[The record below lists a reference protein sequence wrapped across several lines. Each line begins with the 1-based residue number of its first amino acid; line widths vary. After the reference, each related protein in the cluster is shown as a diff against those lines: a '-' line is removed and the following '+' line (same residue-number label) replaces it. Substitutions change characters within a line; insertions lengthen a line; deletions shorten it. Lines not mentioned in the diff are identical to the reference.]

1 MELFHGLAALFS
13 GSGREF
19 PPTLSTRARIKGR
32 ALIKRFY
39 ALNGISIVFLMENIL
54 ILYAIA
60 NAVSDPLIAVLSSFV
75 HLTMPFM
82 IVGKHLVSKIG
93 GARTWALGWFFRY
106 VFASFLIAAPMAAPH
121 VPQAVVS
128 AIILVAAFGFALF
141 RSMGVVATSPLEGE
155 VTTPENRGAFLA
167 GNHLRV
173 TATQIIAMLVII
185 LITRYTAEIWV
196 YQMLIAIACLIG
208 LYASTVLARIPES
221 QMPQVSARIPL
232 GQSFRRLWGQKQAR
246 GLLFAWSGGLVSFMM
261 VIPFMMIA
269 VKNGYGTQD
278 STVLLFSLILLIGGV
293 FSSVIN
299 GMIADQVGPRPI
311 LLLSTAGLLLPA
323 GMWAVAPE
331 IFSPLLVGVA
341 FFIAGY
347 CKFGIIV
354 GLNHYFLSSIGD
366 TDRVGSALFIRVFSG
381 VAAGLSG
388 TVIGGGL
395 LSWLEFSGFS
405 GMDGYRLYFRIII
418 GVLVVMIF
426 LVRSLEK
433 LNEWPLTNVISLFM
447 APRDLY
453 AIHVLNRLRNQ
464 DDSGED
470 ARTVKRLGTIGSTIP
485 ETELREQLDSP
496 LLTVRVNALQA
507 LGNMSFS
514 RKTEDAV
521 LNQLSCGEHTTA
533 WIAAEIVGKHQIKRG
548 VELLRWGLGSSD
560 HFLQGKCMVALVRLG
575 DTASYAQIVSLFKSS
590 DNPRII
596 IHGAKAL
603 SLMEDVSVLTVIL
616 RKSIDPELPASVVDE
631 VLTAAAATVSQEQR
645 WYHFL
650 QKYNKNRYVGA
661 TEFISD
667 LDGVGFRKEDIS
679 MFAKMAGQEQMLPH
693 FTKTLENLAAVSNSP
708 VALEIRSLLSDIG
721 IDHIPVKTAF
731 CIALILSAV
740 SDRAHPLTVLP
751 Y

>member
-1 MELFHGLAALFS
+1 MEFFHGLAALFS
-13 GSGREF
+13 GKSREF
-19 PPTLSTRARIKGR
+19 PPTLSTRARAKGR
-32 ALIKRFY
+32 ALIKRFNT
-39 ALNGISIVFLMENIL
+39 LNGISITFLMENIL

-60 NAVSDPLIAVLSSFV
+60 NSVSDPLIAVLSSFV
-75 HLTMPFM
+75 NLTMPFM

-106 VFASFLIAAPMAAPH
+106 VFASLLIVAPMAAPH
-121 VPQAVVS
+121 VPQVAVS
-128 AIILVAAFGFALF
+128 AIILVASFGFALF
-141 RSMGVVATSPLEGE
+141 RSMGIVATSPLEGE

-167 GNHLRV
+167 GNHLRI
-173 TATQIIAMLVII
+173 TMAQIFATLAII

-196 YQMLIAIACLIG
+196 YQLVIAIACLIG
-208 LYASTVLARIPES
+208 IYSSTVLARIPES

-232 GQSFRRLWGQKQAR
+232 VQSFRRLWGQRQAR

-269 VKNGYGTQD
+269 VKNGYGIED
-278 STVLLFSLILLIGGV
+278 SKVLIFSLILLVGGV
-293 FSSVIN
+293 SSSVIN

-311 LLLSTAGLLLPA
+311 LLMSTAGLLLPA
-323 GMWAVAPE
+323 GMWAVAPD
-331 IFSPLLVGVA
+331 IFSPLLVGAA

-366 TDRVGSALFIRVFSG
+366 TDRVGSSLFIRVFSG

-395 LSWLEFSGFS
+395 LSWLEFSGFA
-405 GMDGYRLYFRIII
+405 GMDGYRLYFRIIL
-418 GVLVVMIF
+418 GVLALMIL

-433 LNEWPLTNVISLFM
+433 LNEWPLTSVISLFM

-453 AIHVLNRLRNQ
+453 AIHVLKHLRNQ
-464 DDSGED
+464 DDSSED
-470 ARTVKRLGTIGSTIP
+470 VRTLKRLGAIGSTIP
-485 ETELREQLDSP
+485 ETELRQQLDSP

-507 LGNMSFS
+507 LGNISFG

-521 LNQLSCGEHTTA
+521 LDQLSCGEHTTA
-533 WIAAEIVGKHQIKRG
+533 WIAAEIVGKHRIERG
-548 VELLRWGLGSSD
+548 TELLRRGLGSSD
-560 HFLQGKCMVALVRLG
+560 HFFQGKCMVALVRLG
-575 DTASYAQIVSLFKSS
+575 DTASYAQIVSLFKAS

-603 SLMEDVSVLTVIL
+603 SLMDGTTYLTVIL
-616 RKSIDPELPASVVDE
+616 RKSIDPELPTSVVDE
-631 VLTAAAATVSQEQR
+631 VLTAAAATVSLEQR

-650 QKYNKNRYVGA
+650 QKYNRNRYVGA

-667 LDGVGFRKEDIS
+667 LDGVAFRKEDIS
-679 MFAKMAGQEQMLPH
+679 MFTKMAGQEQPLPH
-693 FTKTLENLAAVSNSP
+693 FTRTLENLAAVNDSH
-708 VALEIRSLLSDIG
+708 AAREIRRLLSEIG
-721 IDHIPVKTAF
+721 IDLIPVKTAF

-740 SDRAHPLTVLP
+740 PDRARPLAEP
-751 Y
+751 PS